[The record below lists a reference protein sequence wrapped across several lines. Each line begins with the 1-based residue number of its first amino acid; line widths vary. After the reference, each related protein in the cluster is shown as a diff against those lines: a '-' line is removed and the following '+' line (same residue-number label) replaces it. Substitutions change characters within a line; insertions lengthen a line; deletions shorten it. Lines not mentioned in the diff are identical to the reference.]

1 VLIAAL
7 AGLAAAVAAGPAA
20 SGPPQPSAS
29 FAQFVDTHCLDCH
42 DGVRAK
48 GGFDLAGIMP
58 AGEAAQRD
66 AAEAWMTAA
75 DPTLLR
81 AMRARLARQDMPPAN
96 IDERPSA
103 AEYAAMIAAIDAVV
117 PPESREVPVVRRLN
131 RWQIANSI
139 RDTIGLI
146 DAGGASMLTRSS
158 SSTSGRA
165 ETGAAARGPTGSQ
178 RPDATPDVAA
188 RATFADSLR
197 AIALDTLPADDV
209 GEGFDTTASTLVLPP
224 LLLEKFLIAAEHVA
238 DAAVLP
244 PSLSTEQECAPGSLE
259 RRGQVGAQ
267 GDILVMAT
275 NGSLTGIVQVAHAG
289 TYRLLATVSASRA
302 GPELAKAQ
310 LLVDGS
316 PVPSQALEALP
327 RTPDGASDSGSDR
340 ASSRKPGPAKDRVPD
355 RASPSESWTGTA
367 ATEIPFDRAA
377 PGLLVWQGTLAPGPH
392 RVGVAF
398 LNDYY
403 NPKEANPKA
412 RDRNLHLHTLRVIGP
427 LEPTTPTPFQQ
438 WAERIA
444 ADGPTSQR
452 LRRVATAL
460 ASELFRRPVEDRDGA
475 TLARTAIDAAGGAK
489 APWDDQLR
497 ALVTAVL
504 VDPRFLLRVEAPI
517 AEGRSVRQLDGLEL
531 ASRLSFFLW
540 ASVPDRELRDA
551 AARGDL
557 KRPGPLRAQIHRML
571 ADPRAAS
578 LGQRFFTQWLGIDG
592 LAARQFD
599 PAVYP
604 GLDARML
611 TLMEQETTALCG
623 RVVRGEL
630 PPRALLET
638 TASFASEEL
647 RAYYAQSSSGN
658 PIGDATTS
666 VNGGANRAANSK
678 GPAVVGG
685 VHRTDPRPAG
695 PNAAPASLRPPGI
708 FGHGS
713 VLAATSNPTRTSPV
727 KRGKWVLEALLDQ
740 APPPPPPGVPQLPE
754 GATNTE
760 HRSIRELMAQH
771 RANPD
776 CASCHVRMDAI
787 GLAFERF
794 DATGRMRAEADGHA
808 IDDTTELP
816 GGEEL
821 HGVAGV
827 AGLVAQGQAFERSLA
842 RRLFIYAL
850 GRGTA
855 DADDPLISSLA
866 ARVATDRSFESL
878 VMGIAMSDAFQQRR
892 AVGVVRGSQS
902 SR

>member
-1 VLIAAL
+1 
-7 AGLAAAVAAGPAA
+7 
-20 SGPPQPSAS
+20 
-29 FAQFVDTHCLDCH
+29 
-42 DGVRAK
+42 
-48 GGFDLAGIMP
+48 
-58 AGEAAQRD
+58 
-66 AAEAWMTAA
+66 
-75 DPTLLR
+75 
-81 AMRARLARQDMPPAN
+81 
-96 IDERPSA
+96 
-103 AEYAAMIAAIDAVV
+103 
-117 PPESREVPVVRRLN
+117 
-131 RWQIANSI
+131 
-139 RDTIGLI
+139 
-146 DAGGASMLTRSS
+146 
-158 SSTSGRA
+158 
-165 ETGAAARGPTGSQ
+165 
-178 RPDATPDVAA
+178 
-188 RATFADSLR
+188 
-197 AIALDTLPADDV
+197 
-209 GEGFDTTASTLVLPP
+209 VLPP

-267 GDILVMAT
+267 GDMLVMAT
-275 NGSLTGIVQVAHAG
+275 NGSLTGSVQVACAG
-289 TYRLLATVSASRA
+289 TYRLEATVSASRA
-302 GPELAKAQ
+302 GPDLAKAQ
-310 LLVDGS
+310 LLVDGA
-316 PVPSQALEALP
+316 PVPSQAMKALP
-327 RTPDGASDSGSDR
+327 RTPDGASDSASDR
-340 ASSRKPGPAKDRVPD
+340 ASNRKPGPAKDRVLD
-355 RASPSESWTGTA
+355 RATPPEPWTGTN
-367 ATEIPFDRAA
+367 ATEVPFDRAA
-377 PGLLVWQGTLAPGPH
+377 PGLLVWQGRLEPGPH

-403 NPKEANPKA
+403 NPTEANPKA

-489 APWDDQLR
+489 APWDTQLR
-497 ALVTAVL
+497 ALVTALL

-557 KRPGPLRAQIHRML
+557 KRPGPLRAQVRRML

-578 LGQRFFTQWLGIDG
+578 LGERFFTQWLGIDG

-611 TLMEQETTALCG
+611 TLMQQETTALCD

-630 PPRALLET
+630 SPRALLET
-638 TASFASEEL
+638 TDSFAPEEL
-647 RAYYAQSSSGN
+647 RAYYAQASSGN

-695 PNAAPASLRPPGI
+695 PNAAPASPRPPGI

-754 GATNTE
+754 GATNIE

-794 DATGRMRAEADGHA
+794 DATGRMRTEADGHA

-816 GGEEL
+816 GGDEL

-855 DADDPLISSLA
+855 PADDPLISSLA

-892 AVGVVRGSQS
+892 AVGP
-902 SR
+902 

>member
-42 DGVRAK
+42 DGARAK
-48 GGFDLAGIMP
+48 GGFDLAGIMA
-58 AGEAAQRD
+58 AGEAAQRH
-66 AAEAWMTAA
+66 AADAWMTAA

-81 AMRARLARQDMPPAN
+81 AMRARLARQDMPPAS

-139 RDTIGLI
+139 RDTIGLS
-146 DAGGASMLTRSS
+146 DAEGAGPATRSS
-158 SSTSGRA
+158 SSASGRVA
-165 ETGAAARGPTGSQ
+165 AGAAARGPTGSK

-267 GDILVMAT
+267 GDMLVLAT
-275 NGSLTGIVQVAHAG
+275 NGSLTGSVQVAHAG
-289 TYRLLATVSASRA
+289 TYRLEATVSASRA
-302 GPELAKAQ
+302 GPDLAKAQ

-316 PVPSQALEALP
+316 PVPSQAMEAWQSA
-327 RTPDGASDSGSDR
+327 TP
-340 ASSRKPGPAKDRVPD
+340 PEP
-355 RASPSESWTGTA
+355 WTGTNT
-367 ATEIPFDRAA
+367 TEIPFDRAA
-377 PGLLVWQGTLAPGPH
+377 PGLLVWQGTLEPGPH

-475 TLARTAIDAAGGAK
+475 SLARIAIDAAGGAK

-517 AEGRSVRQLDGLEL
+517 AAGRSVRQLDGLEL

-611 TLMEQETTALCG
+611 TLMERETMALCD

-638 TASFASEEL
+638 TESFAPEEL
-647 RAYYAQSSSGN
+647 RAYY
-658 PIGDATTS
+658 
-666 VNGGANRAANSK
+666 
-678 GPAVVGG
+678 VGF
-685 VHRTDPRPAG
+685 P
-695 PNAAPASLRPPGI
+695 RPPGI

-787 GLAFERF
+787 GLAFEGF
-794 DATGRMRAEADGHA
+794 DANGRTRTMVDGHA
-808 IDDTTELP
+808 VEDTTELP
-816 GGEEL
+816 GGATIIGVP
-821 HGVAGV
+821 GVATMVG
-827 AGLVAQGQAFERSLA
+827 AGTAFERSLA

-855 DADDPLISSLA
+855 PADDPLISSLA
-866 ARVATDRSFESL
+866 ARVAADRSFESL

-892 AVGVVRGSQS
+892 AVGVVRGSPKS
-902 SR
+902 GAAKE

>member
-1 VLIAAL
+1 VAT
-7 AGLAAAVAAGPAA
+7 AG
-20 SGPPQPSAS
+20 
-29 FAQFVDTHCLDCH
+29 
-42 DGVRAK
+42 
-48 GGFDLAGIMP
+48 
-58 AGEAAQRD
+58 RD
-66 AAEAWMTAA
+66 AADAWMTAA

-103 AEYAAMIAAIDAVV
+103 AQYAAMIAAIDAVV
-117 PPESREVPVVRRLN
+117 PPEAREVPVVRRLN
-131 RWQIANSI
+131 RWQIANSV
-139 RDTIGLI
+139 RDTIGLRG
-146 DAGGASMLTRSS
+146 DGGTGVATRSS
-158 SSTSGRA
+158 FSANGRA
-165 ETGAAARGPTGSQ
+165 ETGSAARGPTGSK

-197 AIALDTLPADDV
+197 AIALATLPADDV

-244 PSLSTEQECAPGSLE
+244 PSLSTEQECASGSLE

-267 GDILVMAT
+267 GDMLVLAT

-302 GPELAKAQ
+302 GPDLAKAQ
-310 LLVDGS
+310 LFVDGS

-327 RTPDGASDSGSDR
+327 RTPDGASDSASDR
-340 ASSRKPGPAKDRVPD
+340 ASSRKPGPAKDRVLD
-355 RASPSESWTGTA
+355 RATPPEPWTGTN
-367 ATEIPFDRAA
+367 ATEIPFDRAT
-377 PGLLVWQGTLAPGPH
+377 PGLLVWQGTLDPGPH

-398 LNDYY
+398 LNDYF
-403 NPKEANPKA
+403 NPSAPDPA
-412 RDRNLHLHTLRVIGP
+412 TRDRNLHLHTLRVIGP

-475 TLARTAIDAAGGAK
+475 TLARTAIEAAGGAK

-517 AEGRSVRQLDGLEL
+517 AAGRSVRQLDGLEL

-557 KRPGPLRAQIHRML
+557 KRPGPLRAQIRRML

-578 LGQRFFTQWLGIDG
+578 LGERFFTQWLGIDG

-611 TLMEQETTALCG
+611 TLMEQETTALCD

-638 TASFASEEL
+638 KESFAPEEL
-647 RAYYAQSSSGN
+647 RAYYAQ
-658 PIGDATTS
+658 AT
-666 VNGGANRAANSK
+666 
-678 GPAVVGG
+678 PAPS
-685 VHRTDPRPAG
+685 RPR
-695 PNAAPASLRPPGI
+695 GI

-787 GLAFERF
+787 GLAFEGF
-794 DATGRMRAEADGHA
+794 DANGRTRTMVDGHA
-808 IDDTTELP
+808 VEDTTELP
-816 GGEEL
+816 GGATIIGVP
-821 HGVAGV
+821 GVATMVG
-827 AGLVAQGQAFERSLA
+827 AGTAFERSLA
-842 RRLFIYAL
+842 RRLLVYAL

-855 DADDPLISSLA
+855 DADDPIVAALA
-866 ARVATDRSFESL
+866 ARLARDRSFESL
-878 VMGIAMSDAFQQRR
+878 VMGIAMSDAFQRRR
-892 AVGVVRGSQS
+892 APDAAGD
-902 SR
+902 

>member
-1 VLIAAL
+1 MIGRSLHGGLVLTAAV
-7 AGLAAAVAAGPAA
+7 AGLAASVAAA

-29 FAQFVDTHCLDCH
+29 FAQFVDAHCLDCH
-42 DGVRAK
+42 DGARAK
-48 GGFDLAGIMP
+48 GGFDLAGIMG
-58 AGEAAQRD
+58 AGESDRDGGAPGRGQPGPGAATAQRD
-66 AAEAWMTAA
+66 AADAWVTAA

-139 RDTIGLI
+139 RDTIGMSDEVGAVARSNSSANGPV
-146 DAGGASMLTRSS
+146 DAGSS
-158 SSTSGRA
+158 
-165 ETGAAARGPTGSQ
+165 
-178 RPDATPDVAA
+178 

-244 PSLSTEQECAPGSLE
+244 PSLSTEQECAPSSLE

-267 GDILVMAT
+267 GDMLVLAT

-302 GPELAKAQ
+302 GLDLAKAQ
-310 LLVDGS
+310 LLVDGA
-316 PVPSQALEALP
+316 PVPSQAMEA
-327 RTPDGASDSGSDR
+327 RQSATP
-340 ASSRKPGPAKDRVPD
+340 PEP
-355 RASPSESWTGTA
+355 WTGTNT
-367 ATEIPFDRAA
+367 TEIPFDRAA
-377 PGLLVWQGTLAPGPH
+377 PGLLVWQGTLEPGPH

-444 ADGPTSQR
+444 AEGPTSQR

-497 ALVTAVL
+497 ALVTALL

-578 LGQRFFTQWLGIDG
+578 LGERFFTQWLGIDG

-611 TLMEQETTALCG
+611 TLMERETMALCD

-638 TASFASEEL
+638 TESFAPEEL
-647 RAYYAQSSSGN
+647 RAYYAQSSSG
-658 PIGDATTS
+658 
-666 VNGGANRAANSK
+666 GANGAVPVAPPAESRAA
-678 GPAVVGG
+678 GPHAE
-685 VHRTDPRPAG
+685 
-695 PNAAPASLRPPGI
+695 PASSRPPGI

-794 DATGRMRAEADGHA
+794 DATGRMRTEADGHA

-816 GGEEL
+816 GGDEL

-855 DADDPLISSLA
+855 PADDPLISSLA
-866 ARVATDRSFESL
+866 ARVAADRSFESL

>member
-1 VLIAAL
+1 MRLL
-7 AGLAAAVAAGPAA
+7 
-20 SGPPQPSAS
+20 
-29 FAQFVDTHCLDCH
+29 DTHCLDCH
-42 DGVRAK
+42 DGARAK
-48 GGFDLAGIMP
+48 GGFDLAGIM
-58 AGEAAQRD
+58 AVGEAGRDGAAPGLGQPGAGTGTTQRD
-66 AAEAWMTAA
+66 AADAWMTAA

-81 AMRARLARQDMPPAN
+81 AMRGRLARQDMPPAN

-139 RDTIGLI
+139 RDTIGLRG
-146 DAGGASMLTRSS
+146 DGGTGVATRSS
-158 SSTSGRA
+158 SSASGRG
-165 ETGAAARGPTGSQ
+165 ESGAAARGATGSK

-197 AIALDTLPADDV
+197 AIALATLPADDV

-244 PSLSTEQECAPGSLE
+244 PSLSTEQECAPSSLE

-267 GDILVMAT
+267 GDMLVLAT

-302 GPELAKAQ
+302 GPDLAKAQ
-310 LLVDGS
+310 LLVDGA
-316 PVPSQALEALP
+316 PVLSQAMEA
-327 RTPDGASDSGSDR
+327 RQSATP
-340 ASSRKPGPAKDRVPD
+340 PEP
-355 RASPSESWTGTA
+355 WTGTN
-367 ATEIPFDRAA
+367 ATEIPFDRAT
-377 PGLLVWQGTLAPGPH
+377 PGLLVWQGTLDPGPH

-398 LNDYY
+398 LNDFF
-403 NPKEANPKA
+403 NPSAPDPA
-412 RDRNLHLHTLRVIGP
+412 TRDRNLHLHTLRVIGP

-475 TLARTAIDAAGGAK
+475 SLARIAIDAAGGAK

-517 AEGRSVRQLDGLEL
+517 AAGRSVRQLDGLEL

-557 KRPGPLRAQIHRML
+557 KRPGPLRAQIRRML

-578 LGQRFFTQWLGIDG
+578 LGERFFTQWLGIDG

-611 TLMEQETTALCG
+611 SLMEQETTALCD

-638 TASFASEEL
+638 TESFAPEEL
-647 RAYYAQSSSGN
+647 RAYYVQASS
-658 PIGDATTS
+658 
-666 VNGGANRAANSK
+666 GGANGVVPVAPPAESRA
-678 GPAVVGG
+678 
-685 VHRTDPRPAG
+685 AG
-695 PNAAPASLRPPGI
+695 PNAAPASPRPPGI
-708 FGHGS
+708 FSHGS

-794 DATGRMRAEADGHA
+794 DATGRMRTEADGHA

-816 GGEEL
+816 GGDEL

-855 DADDPLISSLA
+855 PADDPLISSLA
-866 ARVATDRSFESL
+866 ARVAADRSFESL

-892 AVGVVRGSQS
+892 AVGVPGSTRSQ
-902 SR
+902 RQQD

>member
-1 VLIAAL
+1 
-7 AGLAAAVAAGPAA
+7 
-20 SGPPQPSAS
+20 
-29 FAQFVDTHCLDCH
+29 
-42 DGVRAK
+42 
-48 GGFDLAGIMP
+48 
-58 AGEAAQRD
+58 
-66 AAEAWMTAA
+66 
-75 DPTLLR
+75 
-81 AMRARLARQDMPPAN
+81 
-96 IDERPSA
+96 
-103 AEYAAMIAAIDAVV
+103 
-117 PPESREVPVVRRLN
+117 
-131 RWQIANSI
+131 
-139 RDTIGLI
+139 
-146 DAGGASMLTRSS
+146 
-158 SSTSGRA
+158 
-165 ETGAAARGPTGSQ
+165 
-178 RPDATPDVAA
+178 
-188 RATFADSLR
+188 
-197 AIALDTLPADDV
+197 
-209 GEGFDTTASTLVLPP
+209 VLPP

-267 GDILVMAT
+267 GDMLVLAT
-275 NGSLTGIVQVAHAG
+275 NGSLTGSVQVAHAG
-289 TYRLLATVSASRA
+289 TYRLEATVSASRA
-302 GPELAKAQ
+302 GPDLAKAQ
-310 LLVDGS
+310 LLVDGA
-316 PVPSQALEALP
+316 PVLSQAMEA
-327 RTPDGASDSGSDR
+327 RQSATP
-340 ASSRKPGPAKDRVPD
+340 PEP
-355 RASPSESWTGTA
+355 WTGTN
-367 ATEIPFDRAA
+367 ATEIPFDRAT
-377 PGLLVWQGTLAPGPH
+377 PGSLVWQGTLEPGPH

-475 TLARTAIDAAGGAK
+475 SLARIAIDAAGGAK

-517 AEGRSVRQLDGLEL
+517 AAGRSVRQLDGLEL

-557 KRPGPLRAQIHRML
+557 KRPGPLRAQIRRML

-578 LGQRFFTQWLGIDG
+578 LGERFFTQWLGIDG

-611 TLMEQETTALCG
+611 TLMERETMALCD

-638 TASFASEEL
+638 TESFAPEEL
-647 RAYYAQSSSGN
+647 RAYYVQSSSG
-658 PIGDATTS
+658 
-666 VNGGANRAANSK
+666 GANGAVPVAP
-678 GPAVVGG
+678 PAES
-685 VHRTDPRPAG
+685 RTAG
-695 PNAAPASLRPPGI
+695 PHAEPASSRPPGI

-794 DATGRMRAEADGHA
+794 DATGRMRTEADGHA

-816 GGEEL
+816 GGDEL

-855 DADDPLISSLA
+855 PVDDPLISSLA

-892 AVGVVRGSQS
+892 AAEVPGSTRSQ
-902 SR
+902 RQQD

>member
-42 DGVRAK
+42 DGARAK
-48 GGFDLAGIMP
+48 GGFDLAGIMA
-58 AGEAAQRD
+58 AGEAAQRH
-66 AAEAWMTAA
+66 AADAWMTAA

-81 AMRARLARQDMPPAN
+81 AMRARLARQDMPPAS
-96 IDERPSA
+96 IDERPSD
-103 AEYAAMIAAIDAVV
+103 AEYAAMIAVIDAVV
-117 PPESREVPVVRRLN
+117 PPESREVPMVRRLN

-139 RDTIGLI
+139 RDTIGMSDEVGAVSRSNSSANGPV
-146 DAGGASMLTRSS
+146 DAGS
-158 SSTSGRA
+158 
-165 ETGAAARGPTGSQ
+165 P
-178 RPDATPDVAA
+178 

-197 AIALDTLPADDV
+197 AIALATLPADDV

-224 LLLEKFLIAAEHVA
+224 LLLEKILIAAEHVA

-244 PSLSTEQECAPGSLE
+244 PSLSTEQECASGSLE

-267 GDILVMAT
+267 GDMLVLAT
-275 NGSLTGIVQVAHAG
+275 NGSLTGIVQAAHAG
-289 TYRLLATVSASRA
+289 TYRLEATVSASRA
-302 GPELAKAQ
+302 GPDLAKAQ
-310 LLVDGS
+310 LLVDGA
-316 PVPSQALEALP
+316 PVPSQAMKALP
-327 RTPDGASDSGSDR
+327 RTPDGASDSASDR
-340 ASSRKPGPAKDRVPD
+340 ASNRKPGPAKDRVPD
-355 RASPSESWTGTA
+355 RATPPEPWTGTN
-367 ATEIPFDRAA
+367 ATEVPFDRAA
-377 PGLLVWQGTLAPGPH
+377 PGLLVWQGRLEPGPH

-497 ALVTAVL
+497 ALVTALL

-557 KRPGPLRAQIHRML
+557 KRPGPLRAQIRRML

-578 LGQRFFTQWLGIDG
+578 LGERFFTQWLGIDG

-611 TLMEQETTALCG
+611 TLMERETMALCD

-638 TASFASEEL
+638 TESFAPEEL
-647 RAYYAQSSSGN
+647 RAYYAQASSGN

-666 VNGGANRAANSK
+666 VNGGANRAANSE

-685 VHRTDPRPAG
+685 VHRTEPRAAG
-695 PNAAPASLRPPGI
+695 PHAEPASPRPPGI
-708 FGHGS
+708 FSHGS

-794 DATGRMRAEADGHA
+794 DATGRMRTEADGHA

-816 GGEEL
+816 GGDEL

-855 DADDPLISSLA
+855 PADDPLISSLA
-866 ARVATDRSFESL
+866 ARVAADRSFESL

-892 AVGVVRGSQS
+892 AVGP
-902 SR
+902 

>member
-1 VLIAAL
+1 L
-7 AGLAAAVAAGPAA
+7 
-20 SGPPQPSAS
+20 
-29 FAQFVDTHCLDCH
+29 DTHCLECH
-42 DGVRAK
+42 DGARAK
-48 GGFDLAGIMP
+48 GGFKLAGIKGV
-58 AGEAAQRD
+58 GEAAQRD
-66 AAEAWMTAA
+66 AADAWMTAA

-103 AEYAAMIAAIDAVV
+103 GEYAAMIAAIDAVV

-139 RDTIGLI
+139 RDTIGLRG
-146 DAGGASMLTRSS
+146 DGGTGVATRSS
-158 SSTSGRA
+158 SSASGRA
-165 ETGAAARGPTGSQ
+165 ETGAAARGPAGSK

-197 AIALDTLPADDV
+197 AIALATLPADDV

-267 GDILVMAT
+267 GDMLVLAT

-289 TYRLLATVSASRA
+289 TYRLVATVSASRA
-302 GPELAKAQ
+302 GPDLAKAQ
-310 LLVDGS
+310 LLVDGA
-316 PVPSQALEALP
+316 PVPSQAMKALP
-327 RTPDGASDSGSDR
+327 RTPDGASDSASDR
-340 ASSRKPGPAKDRVPD
+340 ASNRKPGPAKDRVLD
-355 RASPSESWTGTA
+355 RATPPEPWTGTNT
-367 ATEIPFDRAA
+367 TEIPFDRAA
-377 PGLLVWQGTLAPGPH
+377 PGLLVWQGTLEPGPH

-475 TLARTAIDAAGGAK
+475 TLARTAIDSAGGAK

-497 ALVTAVL
+497 ALVTALL

-557 KRPGPLRAQIHRML
+557 KRPGPLRAQIRRML

-578 LGQRFFTQWLGIDG
+578 LGERFFTQWLGIDG

-611 TLMEQETTALCG
+611 TLMERETMALCD

-638 TASFASEEL
+638 TESFAPEEL
-647 RAYYAQSSSGN
+647 RAYYAQSSSG
-658 PIGDATTS
+658 
-666 VNGGANRAANSK
+666 GANGAVPVAP
-678 GPAVVGG
+678 PAES
-685 VHRTDPRPAG
+685 RTAG
-695 PNAAPASLRPPGI
+695 PNAAPASPRPPGI

-727 KRGKWVLEALLDQ
+727 KRGKWVLEAMLDQ

-794 DATGRMRAEADGHA
+794 DATGRMRTEADGHA

-816 GGEEL
+816 GGAEL

-855 DADDPLISSLA
+855 PVDDPLISSLA

-892 AVGVVRGSQS
+892 AAEVPGSTRSQ
-902 SR
+902 RQQD

>member
-1 VLIAAL
+1 MDA
-7 AGLAAAVAAGPAA
+7 
-20 SGPPQPSAS
+20 
-29 FAQFVDTHCLDCH
+29 HCLDCH
-42 DGVRAK
+42 DGARAK
-48 GGFDLAGIMP
+48 GGFDLAGIMG
-58 AGEAAQRD
+58 AGESDRDGGAPGRGQPGPGAATAQRD
-66 AAEAWMTAA
+66 AADAWVTAA

-139 RDTIGLI
+139 RDTIGMSDEVGAVARSNSSANGPV
-146 DAGGASMLTRSS
+146 DAGSS
-158 SSTSGRA
+158 
-165 ETGAAARGPTGSQ
+165 
-178 RPDATPDVAA
+178 

-244 PSLSTEQECAPGSLE
+244 PSLSTEQECAPSSLE

-267 GDILVMAT
+267 GDMLVLAT

-302 GPELAKAQ
+302 GLDLAKAQ
-310 LLVDGS
+310 LLVDGA
-316 PVPSQALEALP
+316 PVPSQAMEA
-327 RTPDGASDSGSDR
+327 RQSATP
-340 ASSRKPGPAKDRVPD
+340 PEP
-355 RASPSESWTGTA
+355 WTGTNT
-367 ATEIPFDRAA
+367 TEIPFDRAA
-377 PGLLVWQGTLAPGPH
+377 PGLLVWQGTLEPGPH

-444 ADGPTSQR
+444 AEGPTSQR

-497 ALVTAVL
+497 ALVTALL

-578 LGQRFFTQWLGIDG
+578 LGERFFTQWLGIDG

-611 TLMEQETTALCG
+611 TLMERETMALCD

-638 TASFASEEL
+638 TESFAPEEL
-647 RAYYAQSSSGN
+647 RAYYAQSSSG
-658 PIGDATTS
+658 
-666 VNGGANRAANSK
+666 GANGAVPVAPPAESRAA
-678 GPAVVGG
+678 GPHAE
-685 VHRTDPRPAG
+685 
-695 PNAAPASLRPPGI
+695 PASSRPPGI

-794 DATGRMRAEADGHA
+794 DATGRMRTEADGHA

-816 GGEEL
+816 GGDEL

-855 DADDPLISSLA
+855 PADDPLISSLA
-866 ARVATDRSFESL
+866 ARVAADRSFESL

>member
-1 VLIAAL
+1 
-7 AGLAAAVAAGPAA
+7 
-20 SGPPQPSAS
+20 
-29 FAQFVDTHCLDCH
+29 
-42 DGVRAK
+42 
-48 GGFDLAGIMP
+48 
-58 AGEAAQRD
+58 
-66 AAEAWMTAA
+66 MTAA

-81 AMRARLARQDMPPAN
+81 AMRARLARQDMPPAS

-139 RDTIGLI
+139 RDTIGLRG
-146 DAGGASMLTRSS
+146 DGGTGVATRSS
-158 SSTSGRA
+158 SSASGRG
-165 ETGAAARGPTGSQ
+165 ESGAAARGATGSK

-197 AIALDTLPADDV
+197 AIALATLPADDV
-209 GEGFDTTASTLVLPP
+209 GEGFDTTASTLVLPA
-224 LLLEKFLIAAEHVA
+224 LLLEKILIAAEHVA

-244 PSLSTEQECAPGSLE
+244 PSLRTEQECAPGSLE

-267 GDILVMAT
+267 GDMLVLAT

-289 TYRLLATVSASRA
+289 TYRLEATVSASRA
-302 GPELAKAQ
+302 GPDLAKAQ
-310 LLVDGS
+310 LLVDGA
-316 PVPSQALEALP
+316 PVPSQAMEA
-327 RTPDGASDSGSDR
+327 RQSATP
-340 ASSRKPGPAKDRVPD
+340 PEP
-355 RASPSESWTGTA
+355 WTGTNT
-367 ATEIPFDRAA
+367 TEIPFDRAA
-377 PGLLVWQGTLAPGPH
+377 PGLLVWQGTLEPGPH

-427 LEPTTPTPFQQ
+427 LEPTTPTLFQQ

-444 ADGPTSQR
+444 AEGPTSQR

-475 TLARTAIDAAGGAK
+475 TLARTAIEAAGGAK

-557 KRPGPLRAQIHRML
+557 KRPGPLRGQIRRML

-578 LGQRFFTQWLGIDG
+578 LGERFFTQWLGIDG

-611 TLMEQETTALCG
+611 TLMEQETTALCD

-638 TASFASEEL
+638 TESFAPEEL

-695 PNAAPASLRPPGI
+695 PNAAPASPRPPGI

-855 DADDPLISSLA
+855 PADDPLISSLA

>member
-1 VLIAAL
+1 MLNVAFSGIRPAILLACLPTAHADRSTVAPLPPLDAL
-7 AGLAAAVAAGPAA
+7 L
-20 SGPPQPSAS
+20 SS
-29 FAQFVDTHCLDCH
+29 HCLDCH
-42 DGVRAK
+42 DGARAK
-48 GGFDLAGIMP
+48 GGFDLAGIMGV
-58 AGEAAQRD
+58 GEAAQRD
-66 AAEAWMTAA
+66 AVDAWMTAA

-96 IDERPSA
+96 IGERPSA
-103 AEYAAMIAAIDAVV
+103 AEYDAMIAAIDAVV

-146 DAGGASMLTRSS
+146 DAGSLS
-158 SSTSGRA
+158 
-165 ETGAAARGPTGSQ
+165 
-178 RPDATPDVAA
+178 A

-197 AIALDTLPADDV
+197 TIALATLPADDV

-267 GDILVMAT
+267 GDMLVMAT
-275 NGSLTGIVQVAHAG
+275 NGSLTGSVQVACAG
-289 TYRLLATVSASRA
+289 TYRLEATVSASRA
-302 GPELAKAQ
+302 GPDLAKAQ
-310 LLVDGS
+310 LLVDGA
-316 PVPSQALEALP
+316 PVPSQAMKALP
-327 RTPDGASDSGSDR
+327 RTPDGASDSASDR
-340 ASSRKPGPAKDRVPD
+340 ASNRKPGPAKDRVPD
-355 RASPSESWTGTA
+355 RATPPEPWTGTN
-367 ATEIPFDRAA
+367 ATEVPFDRAA
-377 PGLLVWQGTLAPGPH
+377 PGLLVWQGRLEPGPH

-427 LEPTTPTPFQQ
+427 LEPTTPTTFQQ

-460 ASELFRRPVEDRDGA
+460 ASELFRRPIEDRDGA

-489 APWDDQLR
+489 APWHDQLR

-557 KRPGPLRAQIHRML
+557 KRPGPLRGQIRRML

-578 LGQRFFTQWLGIDG
+578 LGERFFTQWLGIDG

-611 TLMEQETTALCG
+611 TLMEEETTALCD

-638 TASFASEEL
+638 TESFAPEEL
-647 RAYYAQSSSGN
+647 RAYY
-658 PIGDATTS
+658 
-666 VNGGANRAANSK
+666 
-678 GPAVVGG
+678 VGF
-685 VHRTDPRPAG
+685 P
-695 PNAAPASLRPPGI
+695 RPPGI

-754 GATNTE
+754 GATNIE

-794 DATGRMRAEADGHA
+794 DATGRMRTEADGHA

-816 GGEEL
+816 GGDEL

-855 DADDPLISSLA
+855 PADDPLISSLA

-892 AVGVVRGSQS
+892 AVGP
-902 SR
+902 

>member
-1 VLIAAL
+1 MRLL
-7 AGLAAAVAAGPAA
+7 
-20 SGPPQPSAS
+20 
-29 FAQFVDTHCLDCH
+29 DTHCLDCH
-42 DGVRAK
+42 DGARAK
-48 GGFDLAGIMP
+48 GGVDLAGIMP

-146 DAGGASMLTRSS
+146 DAEGAGPATRSS
-158 SSTSGRA
+158 SSASGRVA
-165 ETGAAARGPTGSQ
+165 AGAAARGSTGSK

-197 AIALDTLPADDV
+197 TIALATLPADDV

-224 LLLEKFLIAAEHVA
+224 MLLEKFLIAAEHVA

-244 PSLSTEQECAPGSLE
+244 PSLSTEQECAPGSLD

-267 GDILVMAT
+267 GDMLVLAT

-289 TYRLLATVSASRA
+289 TYRLEATVSASRA
-302 GPELAKAQ
+302 GPDLAKAQ
-310 LLVDGS
+310 LLVDGA
-316 PVPSQALEALP
+316 PVLSQALEALP

-340 ASSRKPGPAKDRVPD
+340 AWSRKPGPAKDRSPD
-355 RASPSESWTGTA
+355 PATPPEPWTGTA
-367 ATEIPFDRAA
+367 AAEVPFDQAA
-377 PGLLVWQGTLAPGPH
+377 PGLLVWQGTLEPGPH

-398 LNDYY
+398 LNDYF
-403 NPKEANPKA
+403 NPSAPDPTA

-444 ADGPTSQR
+444 AEGPTSQR

-497 ALVTAVL
+497 ALVTALL

-540 ASVPDRELRDA
+540 ASVPDCELRDA

-557 KRPGPLRAQIHRML
+557 KRPGPLRAQIRRML
-571 ADPRAAS
+571 ADPRASS
-578 LGQRFFTQWLGIDG
+578 LGERFFTQWLGIDG

-611 TLMEQETTALCG
+611 TLMERETMALCD

-630 PPRALLET
+630 LPRALLET
-638 TASFASEEL
+638 TESFAPEEL
-647 RAYYAQSSSGN
+647 RAYYAQSSSG
-658 PIGDATTS
+658 
-666 VNGGANRAANSK
+666 GAN
-678 GPAVVGG
+678 GVVPVTPPAES
-685 VHRTDPRPAG
+685 RTSG
-695 PNAAPASLRPPGI
+695 PNAAPASPRPPGI

-787 GLAFERF
+787 GLALERF
-794 DATGRMRAEADGHA
+794 DATGRMRTEADGHA

-816 GGEEL
+816 GGDEL

-842 RRLFIYAL
+842 RRLFIYAV

-855 DADDPLISSLA
+855 PADDPLISSLA
-866 ARVATDRSFESL
+866 ARVAADRSFESL

-892 AVGVVRGSQS
+892 AVGVLRGSQS